1 MPLIRKKLIE
11 AEVYPD
17 NIRYNPDTDT
27 VQSLVDGEWVDN
39 PAVDPRTQTTF
50 PPRVTDD
57 TRCDAAQSVSD
68 AFKNQID
75 AIILAVDNGSTAFTI
90 AGLIL
95 GLLSFGVFAI
105 FISIALTIA
114 DAMIGAGASALTAAL
129 TGAVYEQF
137 TCILY
142 CHMNGDGRL
151 QPGGFQAIQ
160 DDIDAYIG
168 GLAAVVLNSMVV
180 LAGEGGINNLASLGQ
195 STGNC
200 SGCTDCD
207 CLHDFDVEIGTFVSI
222 GDDMLGH
229 YIELD
234 AVFAVHSGN
243 AYYWAV
249 VGGEGFC
256 CIYQT
261 FAVVSGGISSGGLL
275 DCDGNPTGAGNPTGT
290 VEFYHVSAPFRIKYY
305 FS

>member
-17 NIRYNPDTDT
+17 NIRYNPDTET
-27 VQSLVDGEWVDN
+27 VQSLVNGEWVDN
-39 PAVDPRTQTTF
+39 PSVDPRLQTTF

-75 AIILAVDNGSTAFTI
+75 AIILAIDNGSTAFTI

-129 TGAVYEQF
+129 TPSVYETF

-142 CHMNGDGRL
+142 CHMDGDGRL
-151 QPGGFQAIQ
+151 QPGGFEAVQA
-160 DDIDAYIG
+160 DVASMIG
-168 GLAAVVLNSMVV
+168 GLAAVVLNSMVA
-180 LAGEGGINNLASLGQ
+180 LAGEGGINNLAALGD

-207 CLHDFDVEIGTFVSI
+207 CIHPFDVLVGDFVSI
-222 GDDMLGH
+222 GDDGFGH

-234 AVFAVHSGN
+234 AVFAVHAGSAN
-243 AYYWAV
+243 YWAV
-249 VGGEGFC
+249 VGGDGFC

-261 FAVVSGGISSGGLL
+261 FQVMSGGISSGGLL
-275 DCDGNPTGAGNPTGT
+275 DCDGNPTGAGNPTGQ
-290 VEFYHVSAPFRIKYY
+290 VEFYHVSATFRIRYY

>member
-1 MPLIRKKLIE
+1 MPLIRKQLI
-11 AEVYPD
+11 ANEVYPD

-27 VQSLVDGEWVDN
+27 VQSLVNGEWVDN
-39 PAVDPRTQTTF
+39 PSVDPRLQTTF

-75 AIILAVDNGSTAFTI
+75 AIILAIDNGSTAFTI
-90 AGLIL
+90 AGLVL

-105 FISIALTIA
+105 FISIALAIA

-142 CHMNGDGRL
+142 CNMNGDGRL
-151 QPGGFQAIQ
+151 LPGGFEAIQ
-160 DDIDAYIG
+160 SDVASQIG
-168 GLAAVVLNSMVV
+168 GLAGTTLNAMIA
-180 LAGEGGINNLASLGQ
+180 LAGEGGINNLASLGE

-207 CLHDFDVEIGTFVSI
+207 CLHPFDVIVGDFVSI
-222 GDDMLGH
+222 GDDGLGH
-229 YIELD
+229 FIELT
-234 AVFAVHSGN
+234 AVFAVHAGSAN
-243 AYYWAV
+243 YWAV
-249 VGGEGFC
+249 VGGSEFC

-261 FAVVSGGISSGGLL
+261 FSVVSGGISSGGLL
-275 DCDGNPTGAGNPTGT
+275 DCEGNPTGAGNPTGQ
-290 VEFYHVSAPFRIKYY
+290 VEFYHVSAPFTIKYY